1 MTPELRATLEAQ
13 RAVVEAKQKK
23 TGSVIPW
30 VFHRTKRG
38 RQLKGFRKAWCQACL
53 DAGVPGRILH
63 DFRRTAVRNLERAGV
78 PRSVATKMVGHKTES
93 VYRRYAI
100 VDESMLRE
108 AAVKLAA
115 RRGQSTGQ
123 SGVVI
128 IEPMSGKDLK
138 KLVGRD
144 GTEPPTPG
152 FSVLATNHPH
162 RLPSQRLD
170 LSSAS
175 SPGRAKW
182 RPVACCCA
190 SKVPLVQQ

>member
-1 MTPELRATLEAQ
+1 VCVMTPELRATLEAQ

-100 VDESMLRE
+100 VDESMLPE

-115 RRGQSTGQ
+115 RRGQSAGQ
-123 SGVVI
+123 SGVAI

-138 KLVGRD
+138 KLVGKD
-144 GTEPPTPG
+144 GIEPPTPG
-152 FSVLATNHPH
+152 FSVLEHESWKYAKVLTVQL
-162 RLPSQRLD
+162 RSDSVIVR
-170 LSSAS
+170 SSA
-175 SPGRAKW
+175 
-182 RPVACCCA
+182 
-190 SKVPLVQQ
+190 LE